1 MRVLVT
7 GGAGY
12 IGPQKY
18 AVVMDAKRLRLC
30 FVHHSYAIGINL

>member
-1 MRVLVT
+1 MKILVT

-12 IGPQKY
+12 IGSHKY

-30 FVHHSYAIGINL
+30 FMHHSYAIGINL